1 MTTTIEEAA
10 REAVRKEYLCEKCA
24 WKDNC
29 DFCGGENTAFDCC
42 ECPADSYEDGFKAGA
57 NYVYG
62 LPLASRLTSEEKER
76 VRANYDDAKYI
87 HSRCIGTMSKNH
99 IADLHNEYNKG
110 LNMGIMIVLKHL
122 FGADFFKKEE

>member
-1 MTTTIEEAA
+1 MSKTIEEAA
-10 REAVRKEYLCEKCA
+10 KEAVRKEYLCEKCA

-62 LPLASRLTSEEKER
+62 LPLSSRLTAEEKER
-76 VRANYDDAKYI
+76 VREAYKAMSDYGKNKGVECASCANYAARVWMEQI
-87 HSRCIGTMSKNH
+87 FGT
-99 IADLHNEYNKG
+99 
-110 LNMGIMIVLKHL
+110 
-122 FGADFFKKEE
+122 DFFKEGE